1 MAQNIIAH
9 QGDVRFDGSVTNN
22 GGVIMGN
29 IGPNSGQGLTI
40 IGSTNVCQNF
50 SMEELRNQT
59 DVNISIMGIR
69 KVGIGH
75 ENTVLAVHLEVL
87 LSTDIT
93 APMAKTVKPP
103 RGCVWG
109 SAQSYFS
116 GYLRTIRVIA

>member
-40 IGSTNVCQNF
+40 TGSTNVCKYF
-50 SMEELRNQT
+50 SMEELGNQT
-59 DVNISIMGIR
+59 DVNISIMGTR
-69 KVGIGH
+69 KVVIGH
-75 ENTVLAVHLEVL
+75 ENTVLAIHLGVP

-93 APMAKTVKPP
+93 APKAKTLEPS
-103 RGCVWG
+103 RRCG
-109 SAQSYFS
+109 
-116 GYLRTIRVIA
+116 